1 VQDDEYYLNAPF
13 ATWDDIDK
21 QAGEIVGTADKTPDP
36 TSAQP
41 LAQDGEYDLNAP
53 LIA

>member
-1 VQDDEYYLNAPF
+1 VEDGEYDLNAPLV
-13 ATWDDIDK
+13 TWDDIDK
-21 QAGEIVGTADKTPDP
+21 QAGEIVATADKTPDP
-36 TSAQP
+36 TGAQQ